1 LRDGEELSF
10 RENVGVGSRGAEVG
24 QRAADCRDIVSSGQ
38 VHDVNFKEK
47 FSVKQILE
55 LFNRLHCGTV
65 PSLTTQPLNA
75 QT

>member
-1 LRDGEELSF
+1 
-10 RENVGVGSRGAEVG
+10 
-24 QRAADCRDIVSSGQ
+24 